1 MVHHATPKTYTASKT
16 NLTKRTPT
24 QKKATKVNTTTRF
37 QKTQWEDVIYY
48 EAGVS
53 SFHQPEAAIEY
64 MT

>member
-1 MVHHATPKTYTASKT
+1 MVHHATNKPNTTPKI
-16 NLTKRTPT
+16 NLTKRTSA
-24 QKKATKVNTTTRF
+24 QKKTTKVNNTTRF